1 MGKWLNDPH
10 FLTFEIQ
17 NAVAWITLNRPAKRN
32 ALSRALLGELR
43 AAMLEADDRKSVHC
57 VVLQGAGQDFC
68 SSQQRPKANQPRSRA
83 K

>member
-1 MGKWLNDPH
+1 MTKWLQSTN

-17 NAVAWITLNRPAKRN
+17 NGVAWVTLNRPAKRN
-32 ALSRALLGELR
+32 ALSRDLLRELR

-68 SSQQRPKANQPRSRA
+68 AGYAPGSTWQSGRK
-83 K
+83 